1 MGVSNE
7 KWINISATVNGKLDT
22 IFRGVRVLN
31 YEGLDSLANL
41 ILNPNP
47 LESFFSKPDDWISTV
62 MVYPFNIP
70 LGRNGTSQGKLQ
82 LGLYDTKIDCY
93 DLLLV
98 SEMYE
103 MGELLIEPHFNNFA
117 DYDGYSKMEVWLPF
131 LGTVD
136 ISLND
141 VIGKY
146 LKFRLGVDY
155 ISGQGIWY
163 ICVGDTP
170 TNATSIY
177 VDLLEGANDRI
188 LSTHTCQL
196 GMQLP
201 IGTSNTASVYRNLIM
216 GAVKGVSTALSSYA
230 ISSLGASGGTA
241 TTKEV
246 RTARNEKTGRQ
257 ITKATK
263 TTETK
268 YNSSNY
274 QLGKSITGV
283 FDYATDSLNNMHISA
298 STDRSN
304 NPTTMI
310 NTCKSI
316 KVIRYYPKLI
326 TTDENYG
333 RLYGYPLG
341 QTKVLSTLSGYTEIS
356 NIHIEGEGFKSATQK
371 EILML
376 KEALSDGIIL

>member
-1 MGVSNE
+1 MGVSND

-163 ICVGDTP
+163 ICVGGTP
-170 TNATSIY
+170 TNATSVY
-177 VDLLEGANDRI
+177 VDLLNGANDRI

-230 ISSLGASGGTA
+230 ISSLGASGGKA
-241 TTKEV
+241 VTKEV
-246 RTARNEKTGRQ
+246 KTRLNQKTGNKL
-257 ITKATK
+257 ITDRTQ
-263 TTETK
+263 ETK
-268 YNSSNY
+268 YDSSNY
-274 QLGKSITGV
+274 QFGKSITTC

-333 RLYGYPLG
+333 KLYGYPLG

>member
-1 MGVSNE
+1 MSNTNWL
-7 KWINISATVNGKLDT
+7 KVRNSVNINLDNT
-22 IFRGVRVLN
+22 FRGIRILSQTGVTELASIILKPDVLQ
-31 YEGLDSLANL
+31 
-41 ILNPNP
+41 
-47 LESFFSKPDDWISTV
+47 SFFSKPDDWLSRLL
-62 MVYPFNIP
+62 YFPYNIP
-70 LGRNGTSQGKLQ
+70 QRITKETKKLQ
-82 LGLYDTKIDCY
+82 IGTYSTNIDVYDIDY
-93 DLLLV
+93 ASDI
-98 SEMYE
+98 YE

-155 ISGQGIWY
+155 TSGQGTWY
-163 ICVGDTP
+163 ICVGDNP
-170 TNATSIY
+170 TNATS
-177 VDLLEGANDRI
+177 VFVNVSGVNDRI
-188 LSTHTCQL
+188 LSTHTCQI
-196 GMQLP
+196 GMEIP
-201 IGTSNTASVYRNLIM
+201 IGTTNTASVYRNLIM

-304 NPTTMI
+304 NPATMF
-310 NTCKSI
+310 NACNSI

-356 NIHIEGEGFKSATQK
+356 NIHIEGDGFKSATQK

>member
-1 MGVSNE
+1 MS
-7 KWINISATVNGKLDT
+7 
-22 IFRGVRVLN
+22 
-31 YEGLDSLANL
+31 
-41 ILNPNP
+41 
-47 LESFFSKPDDWISTV
+47 
-62 MVYPFNIP
+62 
-70 LGRNGTSQGKLQ
+70 
-82 LGLYDTKIDCY
+82 
-93 DLLLV
+93 
-98 SEMYE
+98 
-103 MGELLIEPHFNNFA
+103 
-117 DYDGYSKMEVWLPF
+117 
-131 LGTVD
+131 
-136 ISLND
+136 
-141 VIGKY
+141 
-146 LKFRLGVDY
+146 GVD
-155 ISGQGIWY
+155 
-163 ICVGDTP
+163 
-170 TNATSIY
+170 
-177 VDLLEGANDRI
+177 DRI
-188 LSTHTCQL
+188 LSTHTCQI
-196 GMQLP
+196 GMEIP
-201 IGTSNTASVYRNLIM
+201 IGTTNTANVYRNLIM

-230 ISSLGASGGTA
+230 ISSLGATGGTA
-241 TTKEV
+241 TSKEV

-263 TTETK
+263 KIETK
-268 YNSSNY
+268 YNNSNY
-274 QLGKSITGV
+274 QFGKSIIGV

-333 RLYGYPLG
+333 KLYGYPLG

>member
-1 MGVSNE
+1 MGVSDE
-7 KWINISATVNGKLDT
+7 KWIDFNPLNNGRLDT

-31 YEGLDSLANL
+31 YDGLDSLANL

-47 LESFFSKPDDWISTV
+47 LESFFSKPDDWLSTV
-62 MVYPFNIP
+62 MVYPYSIP
-70 LGRNGTSQGKLQ
+70 LGRNGTTQGKLQ
-82 LGLYDTKIDCY
+82 LGLYKTDIDCY
-93 DLLLV
+93 DLLIL

-141 VIGKY
+141 VLGKY

-155 ISGQGIWY
+155 ISGQGTWY
-163 ICVGDTP
+163 ICVGDNP
-170 TNATSIY
+170 TNATSVF
-177 VDLLEGANDRI
+177 VDLLGVNDRI
-188 LSTHTCQL
+188 LSTHVCQI
-196 GMQLP
+196 GSQLP
-201 IGTSNTASVYRNLIM
+201 IGSSNTASVYRNLIM

-230 ISSLGASGGTA
+230 ISSLGASGGKA
-241 TTKEV
+241 VTKEV
-246 RTARNEKTGRQ
+246 KTRLNQKTGNKLVTDRTQ
-257 ITKATK
+257 
-263 TTETK
+263 ETK
-268 YNSSNY
+268 YDSSNY
-274 QLGKSITGV
+274 QYGKSITSC

>member
-103 MGELLIEPHFNNFA
+103 MGEILIQPHFNNFA

-163 ICVGDTP
+163 ICVGDEP

-196 GMQLP
+196 GIQLP

-230 ISSLGASGGTA
+230 ISSLGASGGKA
-241 TTKEV
+241 VTKEV
-246 RTARNEKTGRQ
+246 KTRLNQKTGNKL
-257 ITKATK
+257 ITDRTQ
-263 TTETK
+263 ETK
-268 YNSSNY
+268 YDSSNY
-274 QLGKSITGV
+274 QFGKSITTC

-333 RLYGYPLG
+333 KLYGYPLG

>member
-103 MGELLIEPHFNNFA
+103 MGEILIQPHFNNFA

-131 LGTVD
+131 LGSVD

-141 VIGKY
+141 VMGKY

-163 ICVGDTP
+163 ICVGDEP

-177 VDLLEGANDRI
+177 VDLLNGLNDRI

-196 GMQLP
+196 GIQLP

-230 ISSLGASGGTA
+230 ISSLGASGGKA
-241 TTKEV
+241 ITKEV
-246 RTARNEKTGRQ
+246 KTRLNQKTGNKL
-257 ITKATK
+257 ITDRTQ
-263 TTETK
+263 ETK
-268 YNSSNY
+268 YDSSNY
-274 QLGKSITGV
+274 QFGKSITTC
-283 FDYATDSLNNMHISA
+283 FDYATASLNNMHISA

-333 RLYGYPLG
+333 KLYGYPLG

>member
-1 MGVSNE
+1 MSNTNWL
-7 KWINISATVNGKLDT
+7 KVRNSVNINLDNT
-22 IFRGVRVLN
+22 FRGIRILSQTGVTK
-31 YEGLDSLANL
+31 LANI
-41 ILNPNP
+41 ILSPDI
-47 LESFFSKPDDWISTV
+47 LQSFFSKPDDWLSRLL
-62 MVYPFNIP
+62 YFPYNIP
-70 LGRNGTSQGKLQ
+70 QRIEKQTKKLQ
-82 LGLYDTKIDCY
+82 IGTYNTDIDVYDIDY
-93 DLLLV
+93 ASDI
-98 SEMYE
+98 YE
-103 MGELLIEPHFNNFA
+103 MGEILIESHFNNFA

-131 LGTVD
+131 LG
-136 ISLND
+136 
-141 VIGKY
+141 
-146 LKFRLGVDY
+146 VDY
-155 ISGQGIWY
+155 TSGQGTWY
-163 ICVGDTP
+163 ICVGYTP
-170 TNATSIY
+170 KNATSVFVNVSG
-177 VDLLEGANDRI
+177 VDDRI
-188 LSTHTCQL
+188 LSTHTCQI
-196 GMQLP
+196 GMEIP
-201 IGTSNTASVYRNLIM
+201 IGTTNTANVYRNLIM

-230 ISSLGASGGTA
+230 ISNLGATGGSA

-268 YNSSNY
+268 YNNSNY
-274 QLGKSITGV
+274 QFGKSIVGV
-283 FDYATDSLNNMHISA
+283 FDYATDSLNNMHIGA

-304 NPTTMI
+304 NPASMF
-310 NTCKSI
+310 NACNSI

-333 RLYGYPLG
+333 KLYGYPLG

>member
-1 MGVSNE
+1 MGVSND
-7 KWINISATVNGKLDT
+7 KWINISATVNGKLDS
-22 IFRGVRVLN
+22 IFRGVRVIN

-103 MGELLIEPHFNNFA
+103 MGEILIQSHFNNFA

-163 ICVGDTP
+163 ICVGDEP

-196 GMQLP
+196 GIQLP
-201 IGTSNTASVYRNLIM
+201 IGTTNTASVYRNLIM

-230 ISSLGASGGTA
+230 ISSLGATGGTA

-263 TTETK
+263 KTETK
-268 YNSSNY
+268 YNNSNY
-274 QLGKSITGV
+274 QFGKSIIGV
-283 FDYATDSLNNMHISA
+283 FDYATDS
-298 STDRSN
+298 
-304 NPTTMI
+304 
-310 NTCKSI
+310 
-316 KVIRYYPKLI
+316 
-326 TTDENYG
+326 
-333 RLYGYPLG
+333 
-341 QTKVLSTLSGYTEIS
+341 
-356 NIHIEGEGFKSATQK
+356 
-371 EILML
+371 
-376 KEALSDGIIL
+376 

>member
-1 MGVSNE
+1 MSNTNWL
-7 KWINISATVNGKLDT
+7 KVRNYTNIYLDNT
-22 IFRGVRVLN
+22 FRGIRLLN
-31 YEGLDSLANL
+31 KDGVTSLAGI
-41 ILNPNP
+41 ILNPSV
-47 LESFFSKPDDWISTV
+47 LQSFFSKPEDWLSRLL
-62 MVYPFNIP
+62 YFPYNIP
-70 LGRNGTSQGKLQ
+70 QRVEKQTKKLQ
-82 LGLYDTKIDCY
+82 IGTYSTNIDVYDVDFP
-93 DLLLV
+93 
-98 SEMYE
+98 SEVYE

-141 VIGKY
+141 VLGKY

-155 ISGQGIWY
+155 TSGQGTWY

-170 TNATSIY
+170 TNATSVF
-177 VDLLEGANDRI
+177 VDLAGVDDRI
-188 LSTHTCQL
+188 LSTHTCQI
-196 GMQLP
+196 GMEIP
-201 IGTSNTASVYRNLIM
+201 IGTTNTANVYRNLIM
-216 GAVKGVSTALSSYA
+216 GAVKGVSTALSSYT
-230 ISSLGASGGTA
+230 ISKLGATGGTS

-246 RTARNEKTGRQ
+246 KTRRNKKTGRQ
-257 ITKATK
+257 YKFSTRTV
-263 TTETK
+263 E
-268 YNSSNY
+268 S
-274 QLGKSITGV
+274 V
-283 FDYATDSLNNMHISA
+283 FDASNFQYGNAIVGAFDCATDSLNNMHISA

-304 NPTTMI
+304 NPVSMF
-310 NTCKSI
+310 NACNSI

-333 RLYGYPLG
+333 KLYGYPLG

>member
-1 MGVSNE
+1 MSNTNWL
-7 KWINISATVNGKLDT
+7 KVRNYTNINLDNT
-22 IFRGVRVLN
+22 FRGIRILSQTGVT
-31 YEGLDSLANL
+31 SLAGI
-41 ILNPNP
+41 ILNPSV
-47 LESFFSKPDDWISTV
+47 LQSFFSKPEDWLSRLL
-62 MVYPFNIP
+62 YFPYNIP
-70 LGRNGTSQGKLQ
+70 QRIEKQTKKLQ
-82 LGLYDTKIDCY
+82 IGTYSTDIDVYDIDFP
-93 DLLLV
+93 
-98 SEMYE
+98 SELYE

-141 VIGKY
+141 VLGKY

-155 ISGQGIWY
+155 TSGQGTWY
-163 ICVGDTP
+163 ICVGDNP
-170 TNATSIY
+170 TNATSIF
-177 VDLLEGANDRI
+177 VDLAGVDDRI
-188 LSTHTCQL
+188 LSTHTCQI
-196 GMQLP
+196 GMEVP
-201 IGTSNTASVYRNLIM
+201 IGTTNTANVYRNLIM

-257 ITKATK
+257 ITKSTK
-263 TTETK
+263 KTETQ

-274 QLGKSITGV
+274 QFGKSIIGV

-304 NPTTMI
+304 NPVSMF
-310 NTCKSI
+310 NACNSV

>member
-1 MGVSNE
+1 MSYTQWLRIKNST
-7 KWINISATVNGKLDT
+7 NPNLDNS
-22 IFRGVRVLN
+22 FRGIRVISRN
-31 YEGLDSLANL
+31 GINSLANI
-41 ILNPNP
+41 ILKPDV
-47 LESFFSKPDDWISTV
+47 LQSFFSKPEDWLSSLLFFPYTI
-62 MVYPFNIP
+62 PIRFNTP
-70 LGRNGTSQGKLQ
+70 TKKLQ
-82 LGLYDTKIDCY
+82 IGTYSTDIDCY
-93 DLLLV
+93 V
-98 SEMYE
+98 INIASEIYE

-136 ISLND
+136 VSLND

-155 ISGQGIWY
+155 TSGQGTWY
-163 ICVGDTP
+163 ICVGDEP
-170 TNATSIY
+170 TNATS
-177 VDLLEGANDRI
+177 VFVNMSGVNDRI
-188 LSTHTCQL
+188 LSTHTCQI
-196 GMQLP
+196 GIQLP
-201 IGTSNTASVYRNLIM
+201 IGTTNTANVYRNLIM

-230 ISSLGASGGTA
+230 ISRLGASGGKA
-241 TTKEV
+241 ITKEV
-246 RTARNEKTGRQ
+246 KTRLNQKTGNKL
-257 ITKATK
+257 ITDRTQ
-263 TTETK
+263 ETK
-268 YNSSNY
+268 YDSSNY
-274 QLGKSITGV
+274 QYGKSIESC

-304 NPTTMI
+304 NPVSMF
-310 NTCKSI
+310 NACNSV

-333 RLYGYPLG
+333 KLYGYPLG

>member
-1 MGVSNE
+1 MSNINWLKVRNYTNINLDNTFRGIRILSQTGVS
-7 KWINISATVNGKLDT
+7 
-22 IFRGVRVLN
+22 
-31 YEGLDSLANL
+31 SLADI
-41 ILNPNP
+41 ILKPDV
-47 LESFFSKPDDWISTV
+47 LQSFFSKPDDWLSKLL
-62 MVYPFNIP
+62 YFPYNIP
-70 LGRNGTSQGKLQ
+70 QRIEKQTKKLQ
-82 LGLYDTKIDCY
+82 IGTYSTNIDVYDIDFA
-93 DLLLV
+93 
-98 SEMYE
+98 SEIYE

-141 VIGKY
+141 VLGKY

-155 ISGQGIWY
+155 TSGQGTWY
-163 ICVGDTP
+163 ICVGDNP
-170 TNATSIY
+170 TNATSIF
-177 VDLLEGANDRI
+177 VDLAGVDDRI
-188 LSTHTCQL
+188 LSTHTCQI
-196 GMQLP
+196 GMEIP
-201 IGTSNTASVYRNLIM
+201 IGTTNTANVYRNLIM

-230 ISSLGASGGTA
+230 ISRLGASGGKA
-241 TTKEV
+241 VTKEV
-246 RTARNEKTGRQ
+246 KTRLNQKTGNKL
-257 ITKATK
+257 ITDRTQ
-263 TTETK
+263 ETK
-268 YNSSNY
+268 YDSSNY
-274 QLGKSITGV
+274 QYGKSIESC

-304 NPTTMI
+304 NPVSMF
-310 NTCKSI
+310 NACNSI

-326 TTDENYG
+326 TTDVNYG
-333 RLYGYPLG
+333 KLYGYPLG

>member
-7 KWINISATVNGKLDT
+7 NWINISATVNGKLDT

-103 MGELLIEPHFNNFA
+103 MGEILIQPHFNNFA

-163 ICVGDTP
+163 ICVGNEP

-196 GMQLP
+196 GIQLP

-230 ISSLGASGGTA
+230 ISSLGASGGKA
-241 TTKEV
+241 VTKEV
-246 RTARNEKTGRQ
+246 KTRLNQKTGNKL
-257 ITKATK
+257 ITDRTQ
-263 TTETK
+263 ETK
-268 YNSSNY
+268 YDSSNY
-274 QLGKSITGV
+274 QFGKSITTC

-304 NPTTMI
+304 NPASMF
-310 NTCKSI
+310 NACNSV

-333 RLYGYPLG
+333 KLYGYPLG

>member
-1 MGVSNE
+1 MSNTNWL
-7 KWINISATVNGKLDT
+7 KVRNYTNINLDNT
-22 IFRGVRVLN
+22 FRGIRILSQTGVT
-31 YEGLDSLANL
+31 SLAGI
-41 ILNPNP
+41 ILNPSV
-47 LESFFSKPDDWISTV
+47 LQSFFSKPEDWLSRLL
-62 MVYPFNIP
+62 YFPYNIP
-70 LGRNGTSQGKLQ
+70 QRIEKQTKKLQ
-82 LGLYDTKIDCY
+82 IGTYSTDIDVYDIDFA
-93 DLLLV
+93 
-98 SEMYE
+98 SEIYE

-141 VIGKY
+141 VLGKY

-155 ISGQGIWY
+155 TSGQGTWY
-163 ICVGDTP
+163 ICVGDNP
-170 TNATSIY
+170 TNATSIF
-177 VDLLEGANDRI
+177 VDLAGVDDRI
-188 LSTHTCQL
+188 LSTHTCQI
-196 GMQLP
+196 GMEVP
-201 IGTSNTASVYRNLIM
+201 IGTTNTANVYRNLIM

-257 ITKATK
+257 ITKSTK
-263 TTETK
+263 KTETQ

-274 QLGKSITGV
+274 QFGKSIIGV

-304 NPTTMI
+304 NPVSMF
-310 NTCKSI
+310 NACNSI

-333 RLYGYPLG
+333 KLYGYPLG

>member
-103 MGELLIEPHFNNFA
+103 MGEILIQPHFNNFA

-163 ICVGDTP
+163 ICVGDEP
-170 TNATSIY
+170 TNATSVF

-196 GMQLP
+196 GIQLP

-230 ISSLGASGGTA
+230 ISSLGASGGKA
-241 TTKEV
+241 VTKEV
-246 RTARNEKTGRQ
+246 KTRLNQKTGNKL
-257 ITKATK
+257 ITDRTQ
-263 TTETK
+263 ETK
-268 YNSSNY
+268 YDSSNY
-274 QLGKSITGV
+274 QFGKSITTC

-333 RLYGYPLG
+333 KLYGYPLG

>member
-1 MGVSNE
+1 
-7 KWINISATVNGKLDT
+7 
-22 IFRGVRVLN
+22 
-31 YEGLDSLANL
+31 
-41 ILNPNP
+41 
-47 LESFFSKPDDWISTV
+47 
-62 MVYPFNIP
+62 
-70 LGRNGTSQGKLQ
+70 
-82 LGLYDTKIDCY
+82 
-93 DLLLV
+93 
-98 SEMYE
+98 

-136 ISLND
+136 VSLND

-155 ISGQGIWY
+155 TSGQGTWY
-163 ICVGDTP
+163 ICVGDNP
-170 TNATSIY
+170 TNATSIF
-177 VDLLEGANDRI
+177 VDVSGVDDRI
-188 LSTHTCQL
+188 LSTHTCQIA
-196 GMQLP
+196 MEIP
-201 IGTSNTASVYRNLIM
+201 IGTTNTANVYRNLIM
-216 GAVKGVSTALSSYA
+216 GAVKGVSTALSSYTV
-230 ISSLGASGGTA
+230 SKLGATGGTS

-246 RTARNEKTGRQ
+246 KTRRNKKTGRQ
-257 ITKATK
+257 YKFSTRTVESVFDA
-263 TTETK
+263 
-268 YNSSNY
+268 SNY
-274 QLGKSITGV
+274 QYGNAIVGA
-283 FDYATDSLNNMHISA
+283 FECATDSLNNMHIGA

-304 NPTTMI
+304 NPASMF
-310 NTCKSI
+310 NACNSI

>member
-1 MGVSNE
+1 MSNTNWL
-7 KWINISATVNGKLDT
+7 KVRNSTNIYLDNT
-22 IFRGVRVLN
+22 FRGIRILSQKGVN
-31 YEGLDSLANL
+31 SLADI
-41 ILNPNP
+41 ILNPSV
-47 LESFFSKPDDWISTV
+47 LQSFFSKPEDWLSRLL
-62 MVYPFNIP
+62 YFPYNIP
-70 LGRNGTSQGKLQ
+70 QRLEKQTKKLQ
-82 LGLYDTKIDCY
+82 IGTYSTNIDVYDIDY
-93 DLLLV
+93 P
-98 SEMYE
+98 SEIYE

-141 VIGKY
+141 VLGKY

-155 ISGQGIWY
+155 TSGQGTWY
-163 ICVGDTP
+163 ICVGDNP
-170 TNATSIY
+170 TNATSIF
-177 VDLLEGANDRI
+177 VDLSGVNDRI

-196 GMQLP
+196 AMEIP
-201 IGTSNTASVYRNLIM
+201 IGTTNTASVYRNLIM
-216 GAVKGVSTALSSYA
+216 GAVKGVSTALSSYT
-230 ISSLGASGGTA
+230 ISKLGATGGTS

-246 RTARNEKTGRQ
+246 KTRRNKKTGRQ
-257 ITKATK
+257 YKFSTRTV
-263 TTETK
+263 E
-268 YNSSNY
+268 S
-274 QLGKSITGV
+274 V
-283 FDYATDSLNNMHISA
+283 FDASNFQYGNAIVGAFDCATDSLNNMHISA

-304 NPTTMI
+304 NPVSMF
-310 NTCKSI
+310 NACNSI

-376 KEALSDGIIL
+376 KEALSDGVIL

>member
-1 MGVSNE
+1 MSNTNWL
-7 KWINISATVNGKLDT
+7 KVRNSVNINLDNT
-22 IFRGVRVLN
+22 FRGIRILSQTGVTK
-31 YEGLDSLANL
+31 LANI
-41 ILNPNP
+41 ILSPDV
-47 LESFFSKPDDWISTV
+47 LQSFFSKPDDWLSRLL
-62 MVYPFNIP
+62 YFPYNIP
-70 LGRNGTSQGKLQ
+70 QRIAKETKKLQ
-82 LGLYDTKIDCY
+82 IGTYSTDIDVYDIDY
-93 DLLLV
+93 ASDI
-98 SEMYE
+98 YE

-141 VIGKY
+141 VLGKY

-155 ISGQGIWY
+155 TSGQGTWY

-170 TNATSIY
+170 TNATSVFVNVSG
-177 VDLLEGANDRI
+177 VDDRI
-188 LSTHTCQL
+188 LSTHTCQIA
-196 GMQLP
+196 MEIP
-201 IGTSNTASVYRNLIM
+201 IGTTNTANVYRNLIM

-230 ISSLGASGGTA
+230 ISRLGASGGKA
-241 TTKEV
+241 ITKEV
-246 RTARNEKTGRQ
+246 KTRLNQKTGNKL
-257 ITKATK
+257 ITDRTQ
-263 TTETK
+263 ETK
-268 YNSSNY
+268 YDSSNY
-274 QLGKSITGV
+274 QYGKSIESC

-304 NPTTMI
+304 NPASMF
-310 NTCKSI
+310 NACNSI

>member
-1 MGVSNE
+1 MSNTNWL
-7 KWINISATVNGKLDT
+7 KVRNSTNIYLDNT
-22 IFRGVRVLN
+22 FRGIRILSQEGVTKLATIILSPDVLQ
-31 YEGLDSLANL
+31 
-41 ILNPNP
+41 
-47 LESFFSKPDDWISTV
+47 SFFSKPEDWLSRLLYFP
-62 MVYPFNIP
+62 YPIP
-70 LGRNGTSQGKLQ
+70 QRLEKQTKKLQ
-82 LGLYDTKIDCY
+82 IGTYSTDIDVYDIDY
-93 DLLLV
+93 A
-98 SEMYE
+98 SEIYE

-141 VIGKY
+141 VLGKY

-155 ISGQGIWY
+155 TSGQGTWY

-170 TNATSIY
+170 TNATSVF
-177 VDLLEGANDRI
+177 VDLSGVDDRI

-201 IGTSNTASVYRNLIM
+201 IGTSNTANVYRNLIM

-230 ISSLGASGGTA
+230 ISRLGASGGKA
-241 TTKEV
+241 VTKEV
-246 RTARNEKTGRQ
+246 KTRLNQKTGNKL
-257 ITKATK
+257 ITDRTQ
-263 TTETK
+263 ETK
-268 YNSSNY
+268 YDSSNY
-274 QLGKSITGV
+274 QYGKSIESC

-304 NPTTMI
+304 NPASMF
-310 NTCKSI
+310 NACNSV

-333 RLYGYPLG
+333 KLYGYPLG

-376 KEALSDGIIL
+376 KEALNDGIIL

>member
-1 MGVSNE
+1 MGVSND

-103 MGELLIEPHFNNFA
+103 MGEILIEPHFNNFA

-131 LGTVD
+131 LGTID

-163 ICVGDTP
+163 ICVGDEP

-177 VDLLEGANDRI
+177 VDLLNGANDRI

-230 ISSLGASGGTA
+230 ISSLGASGGKA
-241 TTKEV
+241 VTKEV
-246 RTARNEKTGRQ
+246 KTRLNQKTGNKL
-257 ITKATK
+257 ITDRTQ
-263 TTETK
+263 ETK
-268 YNSSNY
+268 YDSSNY
-274 QLGKSITGV
+274 QFGKSITTC

-376 KEALSDGIIL
+376 KEALNNGIIL

>member
-1 MGVSNE
+1 MSNTNWL
-7 KWINISATVNGKLDT
+7 KIRNSVNINLDNT
-22 IFRGVRVLN
+22 FRGIRILSQTGVTELASIILKPDVLQ
-31 YEGLDSLANL
+31 
-41 ILNPNP
+41 
-47 LESFFSKPDDWISTV
+47 SFFSKPDDWLSRLL
-62 MVYPFNIP
+62 YFPYNIP
-70 LGRNGTSQGKLQ
+70 NRIEKQTKKLQ
-82 LGLYDTKIDCY
+82 IGTYSTNIDVYDIDY
-93 DLLLV
+93 ASDI
-98 SEMYE
+98 YE

-155 ISGQGIWY
+155 TSGQGTWY
-163 ICVGDTP
+163 ICVGDNP
-170 TNATSIY
+170 TNATSVFVNVSG
-177 VDLLEGANDRI
+177 VDDRI
-188 LSTHTCQL
+188 LSTHTCQIA
-196 GMQLP
+196 MEIP
-201 IGTSNTASVYRNLIM
+201 IGTTNTANVYRNLIM

-230 ISSLGASGGTA
+230 ISRLGASGGKA
-241 TTKEV
+241 ITKEV
-246 RTARNEKTGRQ
+246 KTRLNQKTGNKL
-257 ITKATK
+257 ITDRTQ
-263 TTETK
+263 ETK
-268 YNSSNY
+268 YDSSNY
-274 QLGKSITGV
+274 QYGKSIESC

-333 RLYGYPLG
+333 KLYGYPLG

>member
-1 MGVSNE
+1 MSNTNWL
-7 KWINISATVNGKLDT
+7 KVRNSTNIYLDNT
-22 IFRGVRVLN
+22 FRGIRILSQTGVT
-31 YEGLDSLANL
+31 SLAGI
-41 ILNPNP
+41 ILNPSV
-47 LESFFSKPDDWISTV
+47 LQSFFSKPEDWLSRLL
-62 MVYPFNIP
+62 YFPYNIP
-70 LGRNGTSQGKLQ
+70 QRLEKQTKKLQ
-82 LGLYDTKIDCY
+82 IGTYSTNIDVYDIDY
-93 DLLLV
+93 P
-98 SEMYE
+98 SEIYE

-136 ISLND
+136 VSLND
-141 VIGKY
+141 VLGKY

-155 ISGQGIWY
+155 TSGQGTWY
-163 ICVGDTP
+163 ICVGDNP
-170 TNATSIY
+170 TNATSIF
-177 VDLLEGANDRI
+177 VDLSGVDDRI

-196 GMQLP
+196 AMEIP
-201 IGTSNTASVYRNLIM
+201 IGTTNTASVYRNLIM
-216 GAVKGVSTALSSYA
+216 GAVKGVSTALSSYT
-230 ISSLGASGGTA
+230 ISKLGATGGTS

-246 RTARNEKTGRQ
+246 KTRRNKKTGRQ
-257 ITKATK
+257 YKFSTRTV
-263 TTETK
+263 E
-268 YNSSNY
+268 S
-274 QLGKSITGV
+274 V
-283 FDYATDSLNNMHISA
+283 FDASNFQYGNAIVGAFDCATDSLNNMHISA

-304 NPTTMI
+304 NPVSMF
-310 NTCKSI
+310 NACNSI

-333 RLYGYPLG
+333 KLYGYPLG

>member
-7 KWINISATVNGKLDT
+7 NWINISATVNGKLDT

-103 MGELLIEPHFNNFA
+103 MGEILIQPHFNNFA

-155 ISGQGIWY
+155 ISGQGTWY
-163 ICVGDTP
+163 ICVGDNP
-170 TNATSIY
+170 TNATSVF
-177 VDLLEGANDRI
+177 VDLLGVNDRI
-188 LSTHTCQL
+188 LSTHVCQI
-196 GMQLP
+196 GSQLP
-201 IGTSNTASVYRNLIM
+201 IGTTNTASVYRNLIM

-230 ISSLGASGGTA
+230 ISSLGATGGTA

-263 TTETK
+263 KTETK
-268 YNSSNY
+268 YNNSNY
-274 QLGKSITGV
+274 QFGKSIIGV

-333 RLYGYPLG
+333 KLYGYPLG

>member
-31 YEGLDSLANL
+31 YEGLD
-41 ILNPNP
+41 NPNP
-47 LESFFSKPDDWISTV
+47 LESFFSKPDDRISTV
-62 MVYPFNIP
+62 MAYAFNIP

-103 MGELLIEPHFNNFA
+103 MGEILIQPHFNNFA

-163 ICVGDTP
+163 ICVGDEP

-230 ISSLGASGGTA
+230 ISSLGASGGKA
-241 TTKEV
+241 VTKEV
-246 RTARNEKTGRQ
+246 KTRLNQKTGNKL
-257 ITKATK
+257 ITDRTQ
-263 TTETK
+263 ETK
-268 YNSSNY
+268 YDSSNY
-274 QLGKSITGV
+274 QFGKSITTC

-333 RLYGYPLG
+333 KLYGYPLG

>member
-230 ISSLGASGGTA
+230 ISSLGASGGKA
-241 TTKEV
+241 VTKEV
-246 RTARNEKTGRQ
+246 KTRLNQKTGNKL
-257 ITKATK
+257 ITDRTQ
-263 TTETK
+263 ETK
-268 YNSSNY
+268 YDSSNY
-274 QLGKSITGV
+274 QFGKSITTC

-326 TTDENYG
+326 STDENYG
-333 RLYGYPLG
+333 KLYGYPLG

>member
-82 LGLYDTKIDCY
+82 LGLYDTKIGCY

-103 MGELLIEPHFNNFA
+103 MGEILIQPHFNNFA

-163 ICVGDTP
+163 ICVGNEP

-196 GMQLP
+196 GIQLP

-230 ISSLGASGGTA
+230 ISSLGATGGKA
-241 TTKEV
+241 VTKEV
-246 RTARNEKTGRQ
+246 KTRLNQKTGNKL
-257 ITKATK
+257 ITDRTQ
-263 TTETK
+263 ETK
-268 YNSSNY
+268 YDSSNY
-274 QLGKSITGV
+274 QFGKSITTC

-333 RLYGYPLG
+333 KLYGYPLG

>member
-82 LGLYDTKIDCY
+82 LGLYDTNIDCY
-93 DLLLV
+93 DLHLV

-103 MGELLIEPHFNNFA
+103 MGEILIQPHFNNFA

-131 LGTVD
+131 LGAVD

-163 ICVGDTP
+163 ICVGNEP

-201 IGTSNTASVYRNLIM
+201 IGTTNTASVYRNLIM

-230 ISSLGASGGTA
+230 ISSLGASGGKA
-241 TTKEV
+241 VTKEV
-246 RTARNEKTGRQ
+246 KTRLNQKTGNKL
-257 ITKATK
+257 ITDRTQ
-263 TTETK
+263 ETK
-268 YNSSNY
+268 YDSSNY
-274 QLGKSITGV
+274 QFGKSITTC

-333 RLYGYPLG
+333 KLYGYPLG

>member
-1 MGVSNE
+1 MSNTNWL
-7 KWINISATVNGKLDT
+7 KVRNSTNIYLDNT
-22 IFRGVRVLN
+22 FRGIRILSQTGVN
-31 YEGLDSLANL
+31 SLADI
-41 ILNPNP
+41 ILKPDV
-47 LESFFSKPDDWISTV
+47 LQSFFSKPEDWLSRLLYFP
-62 MVYPFNIP
+62 YPIP
-70 LGRNGTSQGKLQ
+70 QRLEKQTKKLQ
-82 LGLYDTKIDCY
+82 IGTYSTNIDVYDIDY
-93 DLLLV
+93 A
-98 SEMYE
+98 SEIYE

-117 DYDGYSKMEVWLPF
+117 DYDGYSKIEVWLPF

-141 VIGKY
+141 VLGKY

-155 ISGQGIWY
+155 TSGQGTWY
-163 ICVGDTP
+163 ICVGDNP
-170 TNATSIY
+170 TNATSIF
-177 VDLLEGANDRI
+177 VDLSGVDDRI
-188 LSTHTCQL
+188 LSTHTCQI
-196 GMQLP
+196 GMEIP
-201 IGTSNTASVYRNLIM
+201 IGTTNTASVYRNLIM

-230 ISSLGASGGTA
+230 VSKLGATGGTT

-246 RTARNEKTGRQ
+246 KTRRNKKTGRQ
-257 ITKATK
+257 YKFSTRTVESVFDA
-263 TTETK
+263 
-268 YNSSNY
+268 SNY
-274 QLGKSITGV
+274 QYGNAIVGA
-283 FDYATDSLNNMHISA
+283 FDCATDSLNNMHISA

-333 RLYGYPLG
+333 KLYGYPLG

-356 NIHIEGEGFKSATQK
+356 NIHLEGEGFKSATQK

>member
-1 MGVSNE
+1 MSNTNWL
-7 KWINISATVNGKLDT
+7 KVRNSTNIYLDNT
-22 IFRGVRVLN
+22 FRGIRILSQTGVT
-31 YEGLDSLANL
+31 SLAGI
-41 ILNPNP
+41 ILNPSV
-47 LESFFSKPDDWISTV
+47 LQSFFSKPEDWLSKLL
-62 MVYPFNIP
+62 YFPYNITQ
-70 LGRNGTSQGKLQ
+70 RNNKTTKKLQ
-82 LGLYDTKIDCY
+82 IGTYSTDIDVYDIDFP
-93 DLLLV
+93 
-98 SEMYE
+98 SELYE
-103 MGELLIEPHFNNFA
+103 MGELLIETHFNNFA

-141 VIGKY
+141 VLGKY

-155 ISGQGIWY
+155 TSGQGTWY
-163 ICVGDTP
+163 ICVGDNP
-170 TNATSIY
+170 TNATSIF
-177 VDLLEGANDRI
+177 VDLAGVDDRI
-188 LSTHTCQL
+188 LSTHTCQI
-196 GMQLP
+196 GMEVP
-201 IGTSNTASVYRNLIM
+201 IGTTNTANVYRNLIM

-230 ISSLGASGGTA
+230 ISRLGASGGKA
-241 TTKEV
+241 VTKEV
-246 RTARNEKTGRQ
+246 KTRLNQKTGNKL
-257 ITKATK
+257 ITDRTQ
-263 TTETK
+263 ETK
-268 YNSSNY
+268 YDSSNY
-274 QLGKSITGV
+274 QYGKSIESC

-304 NPTTMI
+304 NPVSMF
-310 NTCKSI
+310 NACNSI

>member
-1 MGVSNE
+1 MSNTNWL
-7 KWINISATVNGKLDT
+7 KVRNSTNIYLDNT
-22 IFRGVRVLN
+22 FRGIRILSQTGVT
-31 YEGLDSLANL
+31 SLADI
-41 ILNPNP
+41 ILKPDV
-47 LESFFSKPDDWISTV
+47 LQSFFSKPEDWLSKLL
-62 MVYPFNIP
+62 YFPYNITQ
-70 LGRNGTSQGKLQ
+70 RNNKTTKKLQ
-82 LGLYDTKIDCY
+82 IGTYSTNIDVYDIDFP
-93 DLLLV
+93 
-98 SEMYE
+98 SELYE

-141 VIGKY
+141 VLGKY

-155 ISGQGIWY
+155 TSGQGTWY
-163 ICVGDTP
+163 ICVGDNP
-170 TNATSIY
+170 TNATSIF
-177 VDLLEGANDRI
+177 VDLAGVDDRI
-188 LSTHTCQL
+188 LSTHTCQI
-196 GMQLP
+196 GMEIP
-201 IGTSNTASVYRNLIM
+201 IGTTNTANVYRNLIM

-230 ISSLGASGGTA
+230 ISSLGASGGKA
-241 TTKEV
+241 VTKEV
-246 RTARNEKTGRQ
+246 KTRLNQKTGNKL
-257 ITKATK
+257 ITDRTQ
-263 TTETK
+263 ETK
-268 YNSSNY
+268 YDSSNY
-274 QLGKSITGV
+274 QLGKSITSC

-304 NPTTMI
+304 NPVSMF
-310 NTCKSI
+310 NACNSI

>member
-1 MGVSNE
+1 MSNTNWL
-7 KWINISATVNGKLDT
+7 KVRNSTNIYLDNT
-22 IFRGVRVLN
+22 FRGIRILSQTGVN
-31 YEGLDSLANL
+31 SLADI
-41 ILNPNP
+41 ILNPSV
-47 LESFFSKPDDWISTV
+47 LQSFFSKPEDWLSRLL
-62 MVYPFNIP
+62 YFPYNIP
-70 LGRNGTSQGKLQ
+70 QRLEKQTKKLQ
-82 LGLYDTKIDCY
+82 IGTYSTNIDVYDIDY
-93 DLLLV
+93 P
-98 SEMYE
+98 SEIYE

-141 VIGKY
+141 VLGKY

-155 ISGQGIWY
+155 TSGQGTWY

-170 TNATSIY
+170 TNATSIF
-177 VDLLEGANDRI
+177 VDLSGVDDRI

-196 GMQLP
+196 AMEIP
-201 IGTSNTASVYRNLIM
+201 IGTTNTANVYRNLIM
-216 GAVKGVSTALSSYA
+216 GAVKGVSTALSSYTV
-230 ISSLGASGGTA
+230 SKLGATGGTS

-246 RTARNEKTGRQ
+246 KTRRNKKTGRQ
-257 ITKATK
+257 YKFSTRTV
-263 TTETK
+263 E
-268 YNSSNY
+268 S
-274 QLGKSITGV
+274 V
-283 FDYATDSLNNMHISA
+283 FDASNFQYGNAIAGAFECATDSLNNMHISA

-304 NPTTMI
+304 NPASMF
-310 NTCKSI
+310 NACNSV

-333 RLYGYPLG
+333 KLYGYPLG

>member
-230 ISSLGASGGTA
+230 ISSLGASGGKA
-241 TTKEV
+241 ITKEV
-246 RTARNEKTGRQ
+246 KTRLNQKTGTKL
-257 ITKATK
+257 ITDRTQ
-263 TTETK
+263 ETK
-268 YNSSNY
+268 YDSSNY
-274 QLGKSITGV
+274 QFGKSITTC

-333 RLYGYPLG
+333 KLYGYPLG

>member
-103 MGELLIEPHFNNFA
+103 MGEILIQPHFNNFA

-163 ICVGDTP
+163 ICVGDEP
-170 TNATSIY
+170 TNATSVF

-230 ISSLGASGGTA
+230 ISSLGASGGKA
-241 TTKEV
+241 VTKEV
-246 RTARNEKTGRQ
+246 KTRLNQKTGNKL
-257 ITKATK
+257 ITDRTQ
-263 TTETK
+263 ETK
-268 YNSSNY
+268 YDSSNY
-274 QLGKSITGV
+274 QFGKSITTC

-333 RLYGYPLG
+333 KLYGYPLG

>member
-1 MGVSNE
+1 MSNTNWL
-7 KWINISATVNGKLDT
+7 KVRNSVNINLDNT
-22 IFRGVRVLN
+22 FRGIRILSQTGVT
-31 YEGLDSLANL
+31 ELAGI
-41 ILNPNP
+41 ILKPDI
-47 LESFFSKPDDWISTV
+47 LQSFFSKPDDWLSRLL
-62 MVYPFNIP
+62 YFPYNIP
-70 LGRNGTSQGKLQ
+70 QRIAKETKKLQ
-82 LGLYDTKIDCY
+82 IGTYSTNIDVYDIDY
-93 DLLLV
+93 ASDI
-98 SEMYE
+98 YE

-141 VIGKY
+141 VLGKY

-155 ISGQGIWY
+155 TSGQGTWY

-170 TNATSIY
+170 TNATSIF
-177 VDLLEGANDRI
+177 VDLTGVDDRI
-188 LSTHTCQL
+188 LSTHTCQIA
-196 GMQLP
+196 MEIP
-201 IGTSNTASVYRNLIM
+201 IGTTNTANVYRNLIM
-216 GAVKGVSTALSSYA
+216 GAVKGVSTALSSYT
-230 ISSLGASGGTA
+230 ISKLGATGGTS

-246 RTARNEKTGRQ
+246 KTRRNKKTGRQ
-257 ITKATK
+257 YKFSTRTV
-263 TTETK
+263 E
-268 YNSSNY
+268 S
-274 QLGKSITGV
+274 V
-283 FDYATDSLNNMHISA
+283 FDASNFQYGNAIAGAFECATDSLNNMHISA

-304 NPTTMI
+304 NPASMF
-310 NTCKSI
+310 NACNSV
-316 KVIRYYPKLI
+316 KVIRYYPKLR

-333 RLYGYPLG
+333 KLYGYPLG